1 MSDFVIIYIL
11 GKHHLEGITDMRA
24 VICEDELRALKTIKD
39 NIEYGMEKLSV
50 DCSVDAF
57 SSPEELIR
65 LVESGE
71 KIDLFFLDIEMPGI
85 NGIDLSKRIR
95 FFLPDSL
102 IVFISNKEELVF
114 QTFEVRPFRFIRKNH
129 FKEEFPAMLRDIKR
143 ELSLEKGPVI
153 SIKEPGE
160 KIISLQ
166 LDDIMYIEAMRKE
179 CIIHRKTDSI
189 QCKYKFSDFMELLKP
204 YSFAQTHRSYI
215 VNCKYIFRINSDNL
229 LLDNEEVIPL
239 GRTHRDAVKTGFM
252 NYAKSI

>member
-1 MSDFVIIYIL
+1 MKGIIAM
-11 GKHHLEGITDMRA
+11 KA
-24 VICEDELRALKTIKD
+24 AICEDELRALNTVKD
-39 NIEYGMEKLSV
+39 NIEYGMEKLSI
-50 DCSVDAF
+50 DCSIKAF
-57 SSPEELIR
+57 SSPKELNE

-71 KIDLFFLDIEMPGI
+71 KIDLFFLDIEMPGM
-85 NGIDLSKRIR
+85 NGIDLSKKIR

-129 FKEEFPAMLRDIKR
+129 FKEELPAVLKDIKK

-153 SIKEPGE
+153 TIKEPGD

-166 LDDIMYIEAMRKE
+166 LDDILYIEAMRKE
-179 CIIHRKTDSI
+179 CLIHRKTDSI
-189 QCKYKFSDFMELLKP
+189 MCKYKFSDFLELLSP
-204 YSFAQTHRSYI
+204 YSFVQTHRSYM

-229 LLDNEEVIPL
+229 LLDNEEEIPL

-252 NYAKSI
+252 NITKSI